1 MKKPVKGRTEVPQAK
16 KEVTMAKEG
25 SIKET
30 EVKVSHKMSEDV
42 AKEGDPAMEAKTGL
56 AGFDM
61 RNVSADVMKTI
72 KFSHDTTIDMITKI
86 HELNEKV
93 VRDMVEVNKQIQA
106 DAENMLGELIK
117 SGKEGWNEYRK
128 IAEQGYRNVESLL
141 QPQK

>member
-1 MKKPVKGRTEVPQAK
+1 MKKLVKGRTEVPQAK

-25 SIKET
+25 SMKET
-30 EVKVSHKMSEDV
+30 DVKVSHKMTEDL

>member
-30 EVKVSHKMSEDV
+30 EVKVSHKMTEDV
-42 AKEGDPAMEAKTGL
+42 AKEGDPGMEAKTGL